1 MNVLPLLD
9 SCFID
14 ICNGIVNGNLDSV
27 DVQFRA
33 KATVCKYAVPNGY
46 PDKPIRGVPIDISGV
61 KNPEQLFYASV
72 DIKDGQLILG
82 GSRTVAA
89 VGIAD
94 NISNAEKIA
103 EKNISAIKGPVF
115 HRTDIGT
122 NKLIQN
128 KLDHM
133 LSLQ

>member
-1 MNVLPLLD
+1 ML
-9 SCFID
+9 
-14 ICNGIVNGNLDSV
+14 
-27 DVQFRA
+27 A
-33 KATVCKYAVPNGY
+33 
-46 PDKPIRGVPIDISGV
+46 
-61 KNPEQLFYASV
+61 
-72 DIKDGQLILG
+72 
-82 GSRTVAA
+82 GSRAVAA

-94 NISNAEKIA
+94 NISSAEEIA

-122 NKLIQN
+122 NKLIQK

>member
-1 MNVLPLLD
+1 
-9 SCFID
+9 
-14 ICNGIVNGNLDSV
+14 
-27 DVQFRA
+27 
-33 KATVCKYAVPNGY
+33 
-46 PDKPIRGVPIDISGV
+46 
-61 KNPEQLFYASV
+61 
-72 DIKDGQLILG
+72 
-82 GSRTVAA
+82 VAA

-103 EKNISAIKGPVF
+103 EKNISAIKGPLF

-133 LSLQ
+133 LSLL